1 MNLVASGSTLW
12 LLAHEMRLYWRNF
25 RAGRAGKGT
34 RRLISLIVI
43 GAMLIGGGVL
53 AALGLHD
60 VQVPINP
67 LSVSLAALGSAVV
80 FTLMLSQTLSA
91 SSEALYDRGDLDLLF
106 SSPIGPAKVLFVRS
120 LGVAGGVIT
129 IFALGVTPLLLPS
142 VIYGHPGWIG
152 LLGVLGALALA
163 ATAVGLLLAMA
174 LFALIGPRRTRT
186 VAQVMAALVGA
197 AFFLVSQTRTILGAQ
212 KSNSLFAEITR
223 QAQEGR
229 LKPPPIA
236 DLPLRA
242 MLGEPLPLLALLAGS
257 VVLFALATLALGRR
271 FSDAAAATQGK
282 TSAKPAKESRSSARR
297 GFTAGP
303 FLATLRKEL
312 LLIGRDS
319 ALLSQVLLRVLYL
332 IPTALVL
339 SRNAAHGTGA
349 ALAGGAGVVAFLA
362 GQVAGS
368 LAWITLSAEEAP
380 DLLAVSPATIA
391 TQRRAKLA
399 AAMIPVALFLALPIA
414 ALTWFAPA
422 AGAWTAL
429 GAALAAWS
437 SGLINVWHQRPGKRS
452 DFKRRGGASWMAT
465 LAEMLVSALLAGAT
479 GIAVAGFFWPWS
491 LIPLGL
497 AAVALLS
504 LRRSDAQIARNLR
517 TR

>member
-1 MNLVASGSTLW
+1 MTLIAPGSILW
-12 LLAHEMRLYWRNF
+12 LLAHEMRIYWRNF
-25 RAGRAGKGT
+25 RAGRAGKGA
-34 RRLISLIVI
+34 RGLISLIVV
-43 GAMLIGGGVL
+43 GAMMLGGGVL

-60 VQVPINP
+60 VEVPINP
-67 LSVSLAALGSAVV
+67 ISISLAALGSLVI

-129 IFALGVTPLLLPS
+129 VFLLIVTPLLGPS
-142 VIYGHPGWIG
+142 VIWGHPGWIG
-152 LLGVLGALALA
+152 VFGVLGALALA
-163 ATAVGLLLAMA
+163 STAAGLLLAMA

-186 VAQVMAALVGA
+186 VAQVLAALVGA

-229 LKPPPIA
+229 LHPAPIVS
-236 DLPLRA
+236 LPLRA

-257 VVLFALATLALGRR
+257 AALFALAALTLGRR

-282 TSAKPAKESRSSARR
+282 TAAKPTKATRGEASRA
-297 GFTAGP
+297 FAAGP

-312 LLIGRDS
+312 LLIGRDA

-332 IPTALVL
+332 IPTALLL
-339 SRNAAHGTGA
+339 SRNAVHGTGP

-380 DLLAVSPATIA
+380 DLLAVSPARIRTL
-391 TQRRAKLA
+391 RRAKIA
-399 AAMIPVALFLALPIA
+399 AALIPVALFLLLPIA
-414 ALTWFAPA
+414 ALTWFLPA

-437 SGLINVWHQRPGKRS
+437 SGLINIWHQRPGKRS
-452 DFKRRGGASWMAT
+452 DFKRRGGSSWMAT
-465 LAEMLVSALLAGAT
+465 IAEMLVSALVAGAT
-479 GIAVAGFFWPWS
+479 GIAVAGFWPWA

-497 AAVALLS
+497 AGAALVS

-517 TR
+517 LR